1 MNTYNVKIRPIIMKP
16 HIKEKLRGLKPNS
29 NNVQLTN
36 GRLNEVPI
44 ELKVCN
50 NIKYLDLFGN
60 NIEKIPDW
68 FFQFKKLEHLSLKN
82 NSLKEL
88 PTTVFT
94 LESLK
99 SLNLADNQIKDL
111 GSHFFSNLLDIE
123 KVDISYNQL
132 STIPAERISY
142 PKCKIINLKGNK
154 LQKFPVALSD
164 AVTLEK
170 LDLSENKINSIDD
183 EAFDKL
189 ENLIELDLSFNE
201 LQYLPTSIGK
211 LRNLKKLNLS
221 GNKISFLPREF
232 ENLTSLEY
240 LDFDGN
246 PIERVPVEISS
257 QGVSGIINY
266 YLSLGDNVQLFEA
279 KLLIVGQGNVGKTF
293 LMNRL
298 IHDSIPETHSTE
310 GIDIKTWKIE
320 TPSSSDFRV
329 NIWDFG
335 GQEIYHSTH
344 QFFLTNRSLY
354 LLVWEARTDQHLISF
369 DYWLNVIRLL
379 SNNSP
384 VIIVL
389 NKIDERIINIDE
401 KSLKTKFKN
410 IVSFHQVSASTG
422 QNIKLLTE
430 KIRTEINSLPLI
442 GDKLPKVWLDIRTIL
457 EALESNYISA
467 EEYLNICNQYGLS
480 NKRALFLSQY
490 FHDLGVFL
498 HFQEDNLLRNILFL
512 KPEWA
517 TNAVYKILD
526 SKEVIIRNGEFD
538 PNLLDHILFDIER
551 EKRPYIVTLMKKF
564 ELCFEVEQNVFLI
577 PELLKPEIVDF
588 DWEYKENL
596 RFEYHYD
603 FMPAGIMAR
612 FIVRT
617 RNLIYDKTFWKN
629 GVIIQRENTRALITT
644 DQYSRKLFIWIHGN
658 NASFL
663 LEIIRKELNDI
674 HQSLNYP
681 DVPEKIPCICP
692 ICSISMSPHLFN
704 YQFIKRVGIENTFKT
719 IPCEISATGVNVHKL
734 LGLYKIDS
742 QEPENNPIYSLDK
755 ILNDLIEVGSR
766 LLERKFQKK
775 IEDLLND
782 DIVDL
787 LRTKGHNIADQT
799 RSGVSGNGKGAG
811 ELDIM
816 IRMYNGIPVTIIECF
831 RLESCGGKNLVVM
844 DHLKKLLSRYDTHE
858 LKRKFMVIFGEA
870 ERFDNLW
877 TNYCQYIQNLNSNEQ
892 YGDKYPISGFSV
904 RNDLHGFANMK
915 IGISRHENNGE
926 TIEVVH
932 LLLNMK

>member
-1 MNTYNVKIRPIIMKP
+1 MKP
-16 HIKEKLRGLKPNS
+16 HIKEKLKDLRTSTHK
-29 NNVQLTN
+29 VQLTT
-36 GRLNEVPI
+36 GRLKEVPN
-44 ELKVCN
+44 ELKICTG
-50 NIKYLDLFGN
+50 IKYLDLFGN
-60 NIEKIPDW
+60 SIHEIPDW

-82 NSLKEL
+82 NSLKTL
-88 PTTVFT
+88 PIIIFT
-94 LESLK
+94 IENLK
-99 SLNLADNQIKDL
+99 YLNLADNQINEIN
-111 GSHFFSNLLDIE
+111 SHYFRNLMSIE
-123 KVDISYNQL
+123 KVDISYNQIT
-132 STIPAERISY
+132 SISAERITY
-142 PKCKIINLKGNK
+142 PKCESLSIKGNK
-154 LQKFPVALSD
+154 LQKFPTAVSD
-164 AVTLEK
+164 SHTLEK
-170 LDLSENKINSIDD
+170 LDLSENKISLIEDD
-183 EAFDKL
+183 AFDQL

-201 LQYLPTSIGK
+201 LTYLPTSIGK
-211 LRNLKKLNLS
+211 LKKLKRLNLS
-221 GNKISFLPREF
+221 GNKISSLPKEF
-232 ENLTSLEY
+232 ENLTSLEF
-240 LDFDGN
+240 LDFDSN
-246 PIERVPVEISS
+246 PIGRVPVEISS

-279 KLLIVGQGNVGKTF
+279 KLLIVGQGNVGKTY

-298 IHDSIPETHSTE
+298 IHNTIPDTHSTE
-310 GIDIKTWKIE
+310 GIEIKTWKIE
-320 TPSSSDFRV
+320 TPTSPDFRV

-384 VIIVL
+384 IIIVL

-422 QNIKLLTE
+422 QNIDLLTA
-430 KIRTEINSLPLI
+430 KIGTEINSLPLI
-442 GDKLPKVWLDIRTIL
+442 GDKLPKVWLEIRTIL
-457 EALESNYISA
+457 ESLKSNYISA
-467 EEYLNICNQYGLS
+467 DEYLNICNQHGLS

-526 SKEVIIRNGEFD
+526 SKDVISRNGEFD
-538 PNLLDHILFDIER
+538 PNMLDSILDDFER
-551 EKRPYIVTLMKKF
+551 DKRPYIVTLMKKF
-564 ELCFEVEQNVFLI
+564 ELCFEVEQNVYLI
-577 PELLKPEIVDF
+577 PELLKPEKLEF
-588 DWEYKENL
+588 DWDYKDNL

-644 DQYSRKLFIWIHGN
+644 DQYSRKLFIWINGN

-674 HQSLNYP
+674 HQSLNYS
-681 DVPEKIPCICP
+681 DVPEKIPCN
-692 ICSISMSPHLFN
+692 CSECINSMSPHLFN
-704 YQFIKRVGIENTFKT
+704 YTFVKRVGTENIFKT

-742 QEPENNPIYSLDK
+742 QEPDNNPMYSLDK

-766 LLERKFQKK
+766 ILERKFQKK
-775 IEDLLND
+775 IEDLVND

-787 LRTKGHNIADQT
+787 LRTKGHNISDQT
-799 RSGVSGNGKGAG
+799 RSGLSGSGKGAG

-816 IRMYNGIPVTIIECF
+816 IRMNNGIPITIIECF
-831 RLESCGGKNLVVM
+831 RLESCGSKNSVVAE
-844 DHLKKLLSRYDTHE
+844 HLTKLLSKYDTHE
-858 LKRKFMVIFGEA
+858 LKRKFIVVFGEA

-877 TNYCQYIQNLNSNEQ
+877 TNYIQYIKDLNSNND
-892 YGDKYPISGFSV
+892 YGEKYPLSGFSV
-904 RNDLHGFANMK
+904 RDDLHSFANMK
-915 IGISRHENNGE
+915 VGISRHDNNGE
-926 TIEVVH
+926 SVEVVH
-932 LLLNMK
+932 VMLNMK

>member
-1 MNTYNVKIRPIIMKP
+1 MKP
-16 HIKEKLRGLKPNS
+16 HIKDKLKDLKS
-29 NNVQLTN
+29 NTHKVQLTT
-36 GRLNEVPI
+36 GRLKEVPNQ
-44 ELKVCN
+44 LKICTG
-50 NIKYLDLFGN
+50 IKYLDLFGN
-60 NIEKIPDW
+60 SIQEIPDW

-82 NSLKEL
+82 NTLKTL
-88 PTTVFT
+88 PTIIFT
-94 LESLK
+94 IENLK
-99 SLNLADNQIKDL
+99 YLNLADNQIHEIN
-111 GSHFFSNLLDIE
+111 SHYFRNLMSIE
-123 KVDISYNQL
+123 KVDISYNQIT
-132 STIPAERISY
+132 SISEEGITY
-142 PKCKIINLKGNK
+142 PKCESLSIKGNK
-154 LQKFPVALSD
+154 LEQFPTALSG
-164 AVTLEK
+164 AHTLEK
-170 LDLSENKINSIDD
+170 LDLSENKISLIEDD
-183 EAFDKL
+183 AFDQL

-201 LQYLPTSIGK
+201 LTYLPTSIGK
-211 LRNLKKLNLS
+211 LKKLKRLNLS
-221 GNKISFLPREF
+221 GNKISSLPKEF
-232 ENLTSLEY
+232 ENLTSLEF
-240 LDFDGN
+240 LDFDSN
-246 PIERVPVEISS
+246 PIGRVPVEISS

-266 YLSLGDNVQLFEA
+266 YLSLGDNAQLFEA
-279 KLLIVGQGNVGKTF
+279 KLLIVGQGNVGKTY

-298 IHDSIPETHSTE
+298 INNTIPETHSTE
-310 GIDIKTWKIE
+310 GIDIKTLRIE
-320 TPSSSDFRV
+320 TPSSPDFRV

-384 VIIVL
+384 IIIVL

-422 QNIKLLTE
+422 QNIDLLTA
-430 KIRTEINSLPLI
+430 KIGTEINSLPLI
-442 GDKLPKVWLDIRTIL
+442 GDKLPKVWLDIRSTL
-457 EALESNYISA
+457 ESLKSNYISA
-467 EEYLNICNQYGLS
+467 DEYLSLCNQHGLS
-480 NKRALFLSQY
+480 NKRGLFLSQY

-498 HFQEDNLLRNILFL
+498 HFQEDNFLRNILFL

-526 SKEVIIRNGEFD
+526 SKEVINRNGEFD
-538 PNLLDHILFDIER
+538 PNMLDSILYDFER
-551 EKRPYIVTLMKKF
+551 DKRPYIVTLMKKF
-564 ELCFEVEQNVFLI
+564 ELCFEVEQNVYLI
-577 PELLKPEIVDF
+577 PELLKPEKLEF
-588 DWEYKENL
+588 DWEYQDNL

-617 RNLIYDKTFWKN
+617 RNLIYNKTFWKN

-644 DQYSRKLFIWIHGN
+644 DQYSRKLFVWINGN

-681 DVPEKIPCICP
+681 DVPEKIPCN
-692 ICSISMSPHLFN
+692 CSECIKSMSPHLFN
-704 YQFIKRVGIENTFKT
+704 YTFVKRVGTDNTFKT

-734 LGLYKIDS
+734 IGLYKIDS
-742 QEPENNPIYSLDK
+742 HEPDNNPMYSLDK

-766 LLERKFQKK
+766 ILERKFQKK
-775 IEDLLND
+775 IEDLIND

-787 LRTKGHNIADQT
+787 LRTKGHIISDQT
-799 RSGVSGNGKGAG
+799 RSGISSSGKGAG

-816 IRMYNGIPVTIIECF
+816 IRMNNGIPVTIIECF
-831 RLESCGGKNLVVM
+831 RLESCGSKNTIVSE
-844 DHLKKLLSRYDTHE
+844 HLTKLISKYDTHE
-858 LKRKFMVIFGEA
+858 LKRKFVIVFGEA

-877 TNYCQYIQNLNSNEQ
+877 TNYIQYIKNLNSNND
-892 YGDKYPISGFSV
+892 YGDKYPLSGFSV
-904 RNDLHGFANMK
+904 RDDLHSFANMK
-915 IGISRHENNGE
+915 VGISRHDNNGE
-926 TIEVVH
+926 SIEVVH
-932 LLLNMK
+932 LMLNMK

>member
-1 MNTYNVKIRPIIMKP
+1 MKP
-16 HIKEKLRGLKPNS
+16 HIKNKLKDLKS
-29 NNVQLTN
+29 NTHKIQLTT
-36 GRLNEVPI
+36 GRLQKIPN
-44 ELKVCN
+44 ELKICTEV
-50 NIKYLDLFGN
+50 KYLDLFGN
-60 NIEKIPDW
+60 SIQEIPDW

-82 NSLKEL
+82 NTLKEL
-88 PTTVFT
+88 PTIVFT
-94 LESLK
+94 IENIK
-99 SLNLADNQIKDL
+99 YLNLADNQIREIR
-111 GSHFFSNLLDIE
+111 GHYFRNLLDIE
-123 KVDISYNQL
+123 KVDISYNQIA
-132 STIPAERISY
+132 SIQTEKIEY
-142 PKCKIINLKGNK
+142 PKCKSLSIKGNR
-154 LQKFPVALSD
+154 LEKFPIAVSD
-164 AVTLEK
+164 AYTLEK
-170 LDLSENKINSIDD
+170 LDLSENKISSIEDD
-183 EAFDKL
+183 AFDNL
-189 ENLIELDLSFNE
+189 ENLVELDLSFND
-201 LQYLPTSIGK
+201 LKYLPTSIGK
-211 LRNLKKLNLS
+211 LRKLKRLNLS
-221 GNKISFLPREF
+221 GNKISSLPTEF
-232 ENLTSLEY
+232 ENLTSLEF
-240 LDFDGN
+240 LDFDSN

-279 KLLIVGQGNVGKTF
+279 KLLIVGQGNVGKTY

-298 IHDSIPETHSTE
+298 ISGSIPEIYTTE
-310 GIDIKTWKIE
+310 GIDIKTLRIK

-354 LLVWEARTDQHLISF
+354 LLVWEARTDQHLVSF

-384 VIIVL
+384 IIIVL

-422 QNIKLLTE
+422 QNIDLLKTE
-430 KIRTEINSLPLI
+430 IATEINSLPLI
-442 GDKLPKVWLDIRTIL
+442 GDKLPKVWLEIRTIL

-467 EEYLNICNQYGLS
+467 EEYLNICNQHGLS

-526 SKEVIIRNGEFD
+526 SKDVITRNGEFN
-538 PNLLDHILFDIER
+538 PEMLDSILDDFER
-551 EKRPYIVTLMKKF
+551 DKRPYIVTLMKKF
-564 ELCFEVEQNVFLI
+564 ELCFEIEQNVFLI
-577 PELLKPEIVDF
+577 PELLKPEKLEF
-588 DWEYKENL
+588 DWDYKDNL

-644 DQYSRKLFIWIHGN
+644 DQYSRKLFIWINGN

-674 HQSLNYP
+674 HQSLNYA

-692 ICSISMSPHLFN
+692 ECANSMNPHLFN
-704 YQFIKRVGIENTFKT
+704 YAFVKRVGTENTFKT

-742 QEPENNPIYSLDK
+742 HEADNNPMYSLDR

-766 LLERKFQKK
+766 VLERKFQKK
-775 IEDLLND
+775 IEDLIND

-799 RSGVSGNGKGAG
+799 RSGISSNNKGAG

-816 IRMYNGIPVTIIECF
+816 IRMNNGIPITIIECF
-831 RLESCGGKNLVVM
+831 RLESCGPKNTIVS
-844 DHLKKLLSRYDTHE
+844 DHLIKLLSKYDTHE
-858 LKRKFMVIFGEA
+858 LKRKFIVVFGEA

-877 TNYCQYIQNLNSNEQ
+877 TNYSHYIKDLNSNDN

-904 RNDLHGFANMK
+904 RDDLHNFANMK
-915 IGISRHENNGE
+915 VGVSRHENNGE
-926 TIEVVH
+926 TVEVVH

>member
-1 MNTYNVKIRPIIMKP
+1 MKP
-16 HIKEKLRGLKPNS
+16 HIQDKLKDLRYNTH
-29 NNVQLTN
+29 NVQLTT
-36 GRLNEVPI
+36 GRLKKVPN
-44 ELKVCN
+44 ELKICTELKN
-50 NIKYLDLFGN
+50 LDLFGN
-60 NIEKIPDW
+60 SIQEIPDW
-68 FFQFKKLEHLSLKN
+68 FFQFKRLEHLSLKN
-82 NSLKEL
+82 NILKEL
-88 PTTVFT
+88 PTIVFT
-94 LESLK
+94 LENIK
-99 SLNLADNQIKDL
+99 YLNLAENQINEVT
-111 GSHFFSNLLDIE
+111 GHNFMNLMNIE
-123 KVDISYNQL
+123 RIDISYNSIL
-132 STIPAERISY
+132 SIPFKRVEY
-142 PKCKIINLKGNK
+142 PKCKNLNIKGNK
-154 LQKFPVALSD
+154 LIVFPSAISNVN
-164 AVTLEK
+164 TLEK
-170 LDLSENKINSIDD
+170 LDLSENRISSIDD
-183 EAFDKL
+183 DAFDGL

-201 LQYLPTSIGK
+201 LTYLPSSLGK
-211 LRNLKKLNLS
+211 LIKLKKLNLS
-221 GNKISFLPREF
+221 GNKISSLPKEF
-232 ENLTSLEY
+232 ENLTLLES
-240 LDFDGN
+240 LDFAGN
-246 PIERVPVEISS
+246 PIGKVPLEIAS

-279 KLLIVGQGNVGKTF
+279 KLLIVGQGNVGKTY

-298 IHDSIPETHSTE
+298 IHNIIPETHTTE

-320 TPSSSDFRV
+320 TPSSPDFRV

-384 VIIVL
+384 IIIVL
-389 NKIDERIINIDE
+389 NKIDERIVNIDE
-401 KSLKTKFKN
+401 KSLKAKFKN

-422 QNIKLLTE
+422 KNIDLLKTE
-430 KIRTEINSLPLI
+430 IGTEINSLPLI
-442 GDKLPKVWLDIRTIL
+442 GDKLPKVWLEIRTIL
-457 EALESNYISA
+457 ETLESNYISA
-467 EEYLNICNQYGLS
+467 EEYLNICNQHGLP

-498 HFQEDNLLRNILFL
+498 HFQEDSLLRNILFL

-526 SKEVIIRNGEFD
+526 SKDVIIRNGEFD
-538 PNLLDHILFDIER
+538 PDMLDSILYDFER
-551 EKRPYIVTLMKKF
+551 DKRPYIVTLMKKF

-577 PELLKPEIVDF
+577 PELLKPEKVDF
-588 DWEYKENL
+588 DWDYQDNL

-644 DQYSRKLFIWIHGN
+644 DQYSRKLFIWIHGS

-681 DVPEKIPCICP
+681 DVPEKIPCNCP
-692 ICSISMSPHLFN
+692 ECANSMNPHLFN
-704 YQFIKRVGIENTFKT
+704 YAFVRKIGIENTFKT
-719 IPCEISATGVNVHKL
+719 IPCEVSFTGVNVHKL
-734 LGLYKIDS
+734 LGLYRIDTP
-742 QEPENNPIYSLDK
+742 EPDNNPMYSLDK
-755 ILNDLIEVGSR
+755 ILSDLIEVVSR
-766 LLERKFQKK
+766 ILERKFQKK
-775 IEDLLND
+775 IEDLIND

-787 LRTKGHNIADQT
+787 LRTKGHNVTDQT
-799 RSGVSGNGKGAG
+799 RSGISGIGRGSG

-816 IRMYNGIPVTIIECF
+816 IRMSNGIPVTIIECF
-831 RLESCGGKNLVVM
+831 RLESCGAKNTVVSE
-844 DHLKKLLSRYDTHE
+844 HLIKLLSKYDTHE
-858 LKRKFMVIFGEA
+858 LKRKFIVVFGEA

-877 TNYCQYIQNLNSNEQ
+877 TNYTSYIKGLNSNDN

-904 RNDLHGFANMK
+904 RDDLHSFANMK
-915 IGISRHENNGE
+915 VGISRHENNGE
-926 TIEVVH
+926 TVEVVH
-932 LLLNMK
+932 VLLNMKN

>member
-1 MNTYNVKIRPIIMKP
+1 MKP
-16 HIKEKLRGLKPNS
+16 HIKDKLKSLKPSINQ
-29 NNVQLTN
+29 VQLTN
-36 GRLNEVPI
+36 GRLKQIPN
-44 ELKVCN
+44 ELKICT

-60 NIEKIPDW
+60 SIQEMPDW

-82 NSLKEL
+82 NALKEL
-88 PTTVFT
+88 PTSVFT

-99 SLNLADNQIKDL
+99 YLNLSDNQIREIN
-111 GSHFFSNLLDIE
+111 GHYFSNLIDIE
-123 KVDISYNQL
+123 KVDISYNQIT
-132 STIPAERISY
+132 SIPLDRIEY
-142 PKCKIINLKGNK
+142 PKCKNLSIKGNR
-154 LQKFPVALSD
+154 LIKFPTAISD
-164 AVTLEK
+164 THTLEK
-170 LDLSENKINSIDD
+170 LDLSENKITSIDD
-183 EAFDKL
+183 DAFDGL

-211 LRNLKKLNLS
+211 LKNLKRLNLS
-221 GNKISFLPREF
+221 GNKISSLPKEF
-232 ENLTSLEY
+232 ENLTSLEF

-279 KLLIVGQGNVGKTF
+279 KLLIVGQGNVGKTY

-298 IHDSIPETHSTE
+298 IHNSIPETHTTE
-310 GIDIKTWKIE
+310 GIDIKTWKII
-320 TPSSSDFRV
+320 TPSSPDFRV

-384 VIIVL
+384 IIIVL

-401 KSLKTKFKN
+401 KSLKAKFKN

-422 QNIKLLTE
+422 QNIEQLTE
-430 KIRTEINSLPLI
+430 KIGTEINSLPLI
-442 GDKLPKVWLDIRTIL
+442 GDKLPKVWLEIRTIL
-457 EALESNYISA
+457 ETLESNYISA
-467 EEYLNICNQYGLS
+467 EDYLSICNQHGLS

-526 SKEVIIRNGEFD
+526 SKDVITRNGEFD
-538 PNLLDHILFDIER
+538 PNMLDSILQDFER

-577 PELLKPEIVDF
+577 PELLKPEKLDF
-588 DWEYKENL
+588 DWDYKDNL

-681 DVPEKIPCICP
+681 DVPEKIPCNCP
-692 ICSISMSPHLFN
+692 QCINSMTPHLFN
-704 YQFIKRVGIENTFKT
+704 YTFVKRVGIENIFKT

-742 QEPENNPIYSLDK
+742 QEPDNNPMYSLDK
-755 ILNDLIEVGSR
+755 ILNDLVEIGSR
-766 LLERKFQKK
+766 ILERKYQKRF
-775 IEDLLND
+775 EDLVND

-787 LRTKGHNIADQT
+787 LRTKGHNISDQT
-799 RSGVSGNGKGAG
+799 RSGISSNGKQPG

-816 IRMYNGIPVTIIECF
+816 IRMNNGIPITIIECF
-831 RLESCGGKNLVVM
+831 RLESCGAKNTVVS
-844 DHLKKLLSRYDTHE
+844 DHLKKLLSKYDTHE
-858 LKRKFMVIFGEA
+858 LKRKFIVIFGEA

-877 TNYCQYIQNLNSNEQ
+877 TNYSYYIQNLNSNNN
-892 YGDKYPISGFSV
+892 YGDKYPLSGFSV
-904 RNDLHGFANMK
+904 RDDLHSFANMK
-915 IGISRHENNGE
+915 VGISRHENNGE
-926 TIEVVH
+926 TVEIVH
-932 LLLNMK
+932 VLLNMK